1 MRVLVV
7 GAGGFLGRH
16 LMAAL
21 QAQGH
26 AAQAARL
33 DWREAHKPETWAT
46 LVKGMDAAIY
56 LPGTVRDTA
65 QGRSGWLDLLHH
77 QAPLALAQARPPLLI
92 HVSALCAGPSGYAR
106 SKQGGDAAL
115 LAQAQQTGQPLHI
128 VQPSLVFGPGGI
140 TSRQLQG
147 LTRLPVLP
155 LPRAMQ
161 TCRLQPVRV
170 EDLVEALV
178 RLLNHQPQGTP
189 LVAAGDEIDTLPAWL
204 ARRRA
209 RLGKCPARIV
219 TVPEWLTQA
228 SARLGDH
235 LSISSWNRQT
245 LDLLQYD
252 SIAPDPEQTAWMTA
266 LLGRPLRSVLE
277 GAW

>member
-1 MRVLVV
+1 MRVLVA

-16 LMAAL
+16 LVEAL
-21 QAQGH
+21 QARGH
-26 AAQAARL
+26 LVQAARL
-33 DWREAHKPETWAT
+33 NWAEAQQAETWVPS
-46 LVKGMDAAIY
+46 VKGVDAAVY
-56 LPGTVRDTA
+56 LPGTVRDRA

-77 QAPLALAQARPPLLI
+77 LAPLALAHAKPPLLI
-92 HVSALCAGPSGYAR
+92 HVSALCAGPSGYACT
-106 SKQGGDAAL
+106 KQAGEAAL
-115 LAQAQQTGQPLHI
+115 LALARQQGTALHI
-128 VQPSLVFGPGGI
+128 VRPSLVLGPGGI
-140 TSRQLQG
+140 SSRQLQG
-147 LTRLPVLP
+147 LTRWPLLP

-161 TCRLQPVRV
+161 SCRLQPLRV

-178 RLLNHQPQGTP
+178 RLLAHAPQGAP
-189 LVAAGDEIDTLPAWL
+189 LVAAGAEIDTLPAWL

-209 RLGKCPARIV
+209 QQGRRAARVV
-219 TVPEWLTQA
+219 TVPELLTQA

-245 LDLLQYD
+245 LDLLQYE
-252 SIAPDPEQTAWMTA
+252 SIAPEPQQTAWLPA